1 VEGREGE
8 VGVGAPSQGG
18 ALFDV
23 LSVSTGLALQ
33 GERVCQVKGRVWAGT
48 ACLLGRIPALRPLC
62 NLFAISLQPLCNRF
76 AISLLAE
83 MEHVGMGVGCSAERL
98 RG

>member
-1 VEGREGE
+1 MGGREVE

-33 GERVCQVKGRVWAGT
+33 GERVYEVKGRVRAG
-48 ACLLGRIPALRPLC
+48 
-62 NLFAISLQPLCNRF
+62 
-76 AISLLAE
+76 
-83 MEHVGMGVGCSAERL
+83 
-98 RG
+98 